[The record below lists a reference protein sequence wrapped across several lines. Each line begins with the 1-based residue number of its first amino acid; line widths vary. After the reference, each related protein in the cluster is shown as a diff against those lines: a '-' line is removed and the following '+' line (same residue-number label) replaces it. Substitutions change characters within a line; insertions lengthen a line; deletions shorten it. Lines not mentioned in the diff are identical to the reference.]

1 MDQTPGAAKPVP
13 PRSADETSEAF
24 LNLEPL
30 SPGERPAPSEVPDR
44 LGKYE
49 ILARLGQ
56 GAMGVVYHAHDP
68 LLDRDVAL
76 KVMLTQVA
84 EDPEQKLRF
93 EREARAV
100 ARMMHPNVV
109 TVFDLGYHTNGA
121 PYIAMEL
128 LRGHDLL
135 HTLRNG
141 PYLTLDRKLAII
153 LQVLEGLGHAHA
165 AGIVHRDIKPANVFI
180 PDGGVAKIMDFGVA
194 RFTMSSVTSTG
205 VVVGTADYMSP
216 EQVSGVRV
224 DGRSDLFSTGAMLCE
239 LLTGHRPFHGE
250 SLVTILFRITH
261 EEPRLDLP
269 PGPEHAALVPILRK
283 ALAKDVADRYQT
295 AAEFVDALQAYLAK
309 SPASAGAADV
319 PFTDGDAGTASE
331 GTGVGRTQE
340 TMDFGPLVLSLD
352 FSADAPVQDVAV
364 LPKSAP
370 APTFAP
376 PVDPLPVFQ
385 VLRGVHAGSKSGH
398 LHFFHGGGR
407 RSLRFLE
414 GQVLHGTSDTRG
426 EHLGDVLVRYGRLRQ
441 ADLDQAVAI
450 VLRDRRR
457 LGGVLLAMGLLDRS
471 GLDEAVGLHA
481 REILFDAMGQSD
493 GSFTFEESGP
503 EPLGPDDA
511 ASNLSTVE
519 LILEAARRVQD
530 PAVVRRVLRNLD
542 QVPVVARDAFNRFR
556 NIALTPADGFL
567 LSRIDGKAMA
577 RDLFK
582 LIPLPAEDVERS
594 LFGLLSTGVVE
605 YRVAALPV
613 KAAPRP
619 SPRPVPVPPSPQPSP
634 TPRPA
639 AFLPPHPTGASEARR
654 DLEAEK
660 ARREA
665 EEKAIEATRTMIL
678 EAYEGLETRDHFE
691 FMNIPRNATDLQVKE
706 SYFRMARP
714 FHPDTRLDPRLAD
727 LLEKREAV
735 FIRLGHAYEA
745 LRTTASRA
753 RYAANL
759 SARPSAPAPD
769 EPPFSEAAHAAWLAH
784 ESLLSAEEHHREGR
798 YWDAIQLL
806 ESTIPRLEG
815 AEKLRAR
822 VALARAQM
830 KNPNWVKRA
839 EESLHVLLQE
849 HPHSVEAVMV
859 LAELYRSTQMRSRAL
874 AMYRRVL
881 EIDRDNKDAQ
891 AAVRFLQSAEG
902 PSPETGKLFKKLFG
916 NKP

>member
-1 MDQTPGAAKPVP
+1 
-13 PRSADETSEAF
+13 

-30 SPGERPAPSEVPDR
+30 SSKDLQSPPEMPER

-109 TVFDLGYHTNGA
+109 TVFDLGYHTDGA

-128 LRGHDLL
+128 LRGRDLL
-135 HTLRNG
+135 QTLRHG
-141 PYLTLDRKLAII
+141 PFLSLERKLAII

-165 AGIVHRDIKPANVFI
+165 AGIVHRDIKPANVFL
-180 PDGGVAKIMDFGVA
+180 PDEGKAKIMDFGVA
-194 RFTMSSVTSTG
+194 RFTMSSVTNTG

-224 DGRSDLFSTGAMLCE
+224 DGRSDLFSAGAMLCE

-250 SLVTILFRITH
+250 SLVSILFKITH
-261 EEPRLDLP
+261 EKPRLDMP
-269 PGPEHAALVPILRK
+269 AGPEYAALVPILEK
-283 ALAKDVADRYQT
+283 ALAKDVVARYQT
-295 AAEFVDALQAYLAK
+295 AAEFGEALREFQAVVLASVSGPASQV
-309 SPASAGAADV
+309 SPAEVSTSAG
-319 PFTDGDAGTASE
+319 P
-331 GTGVGRTQE
+331 TGIGRQE
-340 TMDFGPLVLSLD
+340 TMDLGPLVLNLD
-352 FSADAPVQDVAV
+352 FSADPEPAQPKNKAPVVAPV
-364 LPKSAP
+364 PP
-370 APTFAP
+370 ADPT
-376 PVDPLPVFQ
+376 PVFHL
-385 VLRGVHAGSKSGH
+385 LRQVHAGSQSGH
-398 LHFFHGGGR
+398 LHFFHGGAR

-414 GQVLHGTSDTRG
+414 GQVLHGTSDARG

-441 ADLDQAVAI
+441 ADLDQAVEV

-457 LGGVLLAMGLLDRS
+457 LGGVLLTMGLLDRA

-481 REILFDAMGQSD
+481 REILFDAMGRAD
-493 GSFTFEESGP
+493 GSFHFEESGP

-530 PAVVRRVLRNLD
+530 PAVVRRVLGNLD
-542 QVPVVARDAFNRFR
+542 LVPAVARDAFNRFR

-567 LSRIDGKAMA
+567 LSRIDGKAVA

-605 YRVAALPV
+605 YRTSAKEA
-613 KAAPRP
+613 P
-619 SPRPVPVPPSPQPSP
+619 SPRVVPRPAPVPAAPA
-634 TPRPA
+634 PRPA
-639 AFLPPHPTGASEARR
+639 AFPPAHPTGASEAKRH
-654 DLEAEK
+654 LEAEK

-665 EEKAIEATRTMIL
+665 EDKEVEATRTMIL
-678 EAYEGLETRDHFE
+678 EAFEGLETRDHFE
-691 FMNIPRNATDLQVKE
+691 FMGLARSVTDLQVKE
-706 SYFRMARP
+706 AYFRMAKP
-714 FHPDTRLDPRLAD
+714 FHPDTHLHPRLSE
-727 LLEKREAV
+727 LQEKRDAV
-735 FIRLGHAYEA
+735 FVRLGHAYET
-745 LRTTASRA
+745 LRTTAGRA
-753 RYAANL
+753 RYAASLNTPK
-759 SARPSAPAPD
+759 APSNST
-769 EPPFSEAAHAAWLAH
+769 EEPFSEAAHAAWLAH

-839 EESLHVLLQE
+839 EESLHALLQE
-849 HPHSVEAVMV
+849 HPHSVDAVLV

-874 AMYRRVL
+874 AMYRRAL

-891 AAVRFLQSAEG
+891 AAVRFLQSAEQ

-916 NKP
+916 TKP

>member
-1 MDQTPGAAKPVP
+1 V
-13 PRSADETSEAF
+13 
-24 LNLEPL
+24 NLERI
-30 SPGERPAPSEVPDR
+30 SPTEPSTPPAMPER

-68 LLDRDVAL
+68 MLDRDVAL
-76 KVMLTQVA
+76 KVMLAQVA

-109 TVFDLGYHTNGA
+109 TVFDLGYHTDGA

-128 LRGHDLL
+128 MRGHDLL
-135 HTLRNG
+135 HILRQG
-141 PYLTLDRKLAII
+141 PPLTLDRKLAII

-165 AGIVHRDIKPANVFI
+165 AGIVHRDIKPANVFL
-180 PDGGVAKIMDFGVA
+180 PDEGAAKIMDFGVA

-216 EQVSGVRV
+216 EQVSGARV

-239 LLTGHRPFHGE
+239 LLSGHRPFHGE

-269 PGPEHAALVPILRK
+269 PGPEHEALVPIIKR
-283 ALAKDVADRYQT
+283 ALAKDAAERYQT
-295 AAEFVDALQAYLAK
+295 AADFAFALRGCLDGV
-309 SPASAGAADV
+309 SASGASEAAAFTGGAANA
-319 PFTDGDAGTASE
+319 PSE
-331 GTGVGRTQE
+331 RTGTGRAQE
-340 TMDFGPLVLSLD
+340 TMDLGPIVLHLD
-352 FSADAPVQDVAV
+352 FTAEPSVPAKPAIPAF
-364 LPKSAP
+364 P
-370 APTFAP
+370 APPTA
-376 PVDPLPVFQ
+376 DPTPVFQ
-385 VLRGVHAGSKSGH
+385 LLRGVHAGSKSGH
-398 LHFFHGGGR
+398 LHFFHGGSR

-414 GQVLHGTSDTRG
+414 GQVLHGTSDARG

-441 ADLDQAVAI
+441 PDLDQAVAI

-457 LGGVLLAMGLLDRS
+457 LGGVLLTMGLLDRA
-471 GLDEAVGLHA
+471 GLDVAVGLHA
-481 REILFDAMGQSD
+481 REILFDAMGRGD
-493 GSFTFEESGP
+493 GSFSFEESGP

-530 PAVVRRVLRNLD
+530 LAVVKRVLGTLD
-542 QVPVVARDAFNRFR
+542 QVPIVSRDAFNRFR

-567 LSRIDGKAMA
+567 LSRIDGKAVA

-605 YRVAALPV
+605 YRNAAEQAGAPV
-613 KAAPRP
+613 AAPRAF
-619 SPRPVPVPPSPQPSP
+619 PRAAP
-634 TPRPA
+634 PA
-639 AFLPPHPTGASEARR
+639 APRASAFTPAHPTGASEARR

-665 EEKAIEATRTMIL
+665 EDKAVEATRNMIL
-678 EAYEGLETRDHFE
+678 EALERFEAKDLFE
-691 FMNIPRNATDLQVKE
+691 FLGVPRSATDVQVRE
-706 SYFRMARP
+706 AYFRMAKH
-714 FHPDTRLDPRLAD
+714 FHPDTRLDPRLSD
-727 LLEKREAV
+727 LQEKRSTV
-735 FIRLGHAYEA
+735 FIRLGEAYEA
-745 LRTTASRA
+745 LRTPASRA
-753 RYAANL
+753 RYAASL
-759 SARPSAPAPD
+759 GAVQGGPPD
-769 EPPFSEAAHAAWLAH
+769 EPPISDASHEAWLAQ
-784 ESLLSAEEHHREGR
+784 ESVLAAEEHHREGR

-806 ESTIPRLEG
+806 ETTIPRLEG
-815 AEKLRAR
+815 AHKLHAR

-839 EESLHVLLQE
+839 EGSLHALLQE
-849 HPHSVEAVMV
+849 HPHSVEALLV

-874 AMYRRVL
+874 AMYRRAL
-881 EIDRDNKDAQ
+881 EIDRDNKEAQ
-891 AAVRFLQSAEG
+891 AAVRFLMSADN
-902 PSPETGKLFKKLFG
+902 PPADTGKLIKKLFG

>member
-1 MDQTPGAAKPVP
+1 M
-13 PRSADETSEAF
+13 
-24 LNLEPL
+24 NLEPL
-30 SPGERPAPSEVPDR
+30 SPDERPAPPEMPER

-49 ILARLGQ
+49 VLARLGQ

-76 KVMLTQVA
+76 KVMLAQVA

-109 TVFDLGYHTNGA
+109 TVFDLGYHTDGA

-135 HTLRNG
+135 YTMRNG
-141 PYLTLDRKLAII
+141 PYLTLDRKLAIM

-165 AGIVHRDIKPANVFI
+165 AGIVHRDIKPANVFL
-180 PDGGVAKIMDFGVA
+180 PVEGMAKIMDFGVA
-194 RFTMSSVTSTG
+194 RFTMSSVTNTG

-216 EQVSGVRV
+216 EQVSGLRV

-250 SLVTILFRITH
+250 SLVTILFKITH

-269 PGPEHAALVPILRK
+269 PGPEHAALVPILKK

-295 AAEFVDALQAYLAK
+295 AAEFVDALQGYLAG
-309 SPASAGAADV
+309 SSAGAGAAGSLY
-319 PFTDGDAGTASE
+319 TDRLAATAS
-331 GTGVGRTQE
+331 GRSGVGRTQE
-340 TMDFGPLVLSLD
+340 TMDLGPLVLHLD
-352 FSADAPVQDVAV
+352 FSTDVPVPPRPVPV
-364 LPKSAP
+364 
-370 APTFAP
+370 PTFAP
-376 PVDPLPVFQ
+376 PVDPIPVFQ
-385 VLRGVHAGSKSGH
+385 LLRGVHAGSKSGH

-481 REILFDAMGQSD
+481 REILFDAMGRTD

-503 EPLGPDDA
+503 DPLGPDDA

-530 PAVVRRVLRNLD
+530 PAVVRRVIRNLD
-542 QVPVVARDAFNRFR
+542 LVPVVARDAFNRFR

-605 YRVAALPV
+605 YRSAAAPV

-619 SPRPVPVPPSPQPSP
+619 SPRAVPAPPLAQPSP
-634 TPRPA
+634 NPRPA
-639 AFLPPHPTGASEARR
+639 AFLPSHPTGASEARR
-654 DLEAEK
+654 DLDVEK

-691 FMNIPRNATDLQVKE
+691 FMGLPRSATDLQVKE

-727 LLEKREAV
+727 LQQKREAV
-735 FIRLGHAYEA
+735 FIRLGHAYET

-753 RYAANL
+753 RYVANL
-759 SARPSAPAPD
+759 SAPRPSAPAPD
-769 EPPFSEAAHAAWLAH
+769 EPPFSEEAHAAWLAH

-806 ESTIPRLEG
+806 EQTIPRLEG

-874 AMYRRVL
+874 AMYRRAL
-881 EIDRDNKDAQ
+881 EIDHDNRDAQ
-891 AAVRFLQSAEG
+891 SAVRFLQSAEP

-916 NKP
+916 TKP

>member
-1 MDQTPGAAKPVP
+1 M
-13 PRSADETSEAF
+13 
-24 LNLEPL
+24 NLEPL
-30 SPGERPAPSEVPDR
+30 SPSERPAPPEMPDR

-76 KVMLTQVA
+76 KVMLAQVA

-109 TVFDLGYHTNGA
+109 TVFDLGYHTDGA

-135 HTLRNG
+135 HALRNG

-165 AGIVHRDIKPANVFI
+165 AGIVHRDIKPANVFL
-180 PDGGVAKIMDFGVA
+180 PDEGMAKIMDFGVA

-250 SLVTILFRITH
+250 SLVTILFKITH

-269 PGPEHAALVPILRK
+269 PGPEHAALVPILQK

-295 AAEFVDALQAYLAK
+295 ASEFVDALQAYLAR
-309 SPASAGAADV
+309 SPASVGAADA
-319 PFTDGDAGTASE
+319 PFADGDAATAS
-331 GTGVGRTQE
+331 GRTGVGRAQE
-340 TMDFGPLVLSLD
+340 TMDLGPLVLNLD
-352 FSADAPVQDVAV
+352 FSTEAADSRRRGPPEAGAGAQFRPARGPASRLPAAPRGSTRDRSRAISTSSTAAAGAA
-364 LPKSAP
+364 SASWRGRSCTGP
-370 APTFAP
+370 AIPAASTSGTCSFAT
-376 PVDPLPVFQ
+376 
-385 VLRGVHAGSKSGH
+385 AGSGRPTST
-398 LHFFHGGGR
+398 R
-407 RSLRFLE
+407 RSRSSC
-414 GQVLHGTSDTRG
+414 GIAGVSG
-426 EHLGDVLVRYGRLRQ
+426 EFSWPWDCSIG
-441 ADLDQAVAI
+441 AV
-450 VLRDRRR
+450 
-457 LGGVLLAMGLLDRS
+457 
-471 GLDEAVGLHA
+471 LDEAVGLHA
-481 REILFDAMGQSD
+481 REILFDAMGQTD
-493 GSFTFEESGP
+493 GSFTFEESAP

-542 QVPVVARDAFNRFR
+542 LVPVVARDAFNRFR

-605 YRVAALPV
+605 YQVAAAPA

-619 SPRPVPVPPSPQPSP
+619 VRARAAPTRRNPRLPLAPRHFCLLIPPEPARRVATSKRRRPV
-634 TPRPA
+634 
-639 AFLPPHPTGASEARR
+639 
-654 DLEAEK
+654 
-660 ARREA
+660 
-665 EEKAIEATRTMIL
+665 
-678 EAYEGLETRDHFE
+678 
-691 FMNIPRNATDLQVKE
+691 
-706 SYFRMARP
+706 ARP
-714 FHPDTRLDPRLAD
+714 RKRRSKPR
-727 LLEKREAV
+727 
-735 FIRLGHAYEA
+735 
-745 LRTTASRA
+745 
-753 RYAANL
+753 
-759 SARPSAPAPD
+759 
-769 EPPFSEAAHAAWLAH
+769 
-784 ESLLSAEEHHREGR
+784 GR
-798 YWDAIQLL
+798 
-806 ESTIPRLEG
+806 
-815 AEKLRAR
+815 
-822 VALARAQM
+822 
-830 KNPNWVKRA
+830 
-839 EESLHVLLQE
+839 
-849 HPHSVEAVMV
+849 
-859 LAELYRSTQMRSRAL
+859 
-874 AMYRRVL
+874 
-881 EIDRDNKDAQ
+881 
-891 AAVRFLQSAEG
+891 
-902 PSPETGKLFKKLFG
+902 
-916 NKP
+916 

>member
-1 MDQTPGAAKPVP
+1 
-13 PRSADETSEAF
+13 
-24 LNLEPL
+24 LNLEPVSSKAPT
-30 SPGERPAPSEVPDR
+30 SPAEMPER

-109 TVFDLGYHTNGA
+109 TVFDLGYHTDGA

-128 LRGHDLL
+128 LRGRDLL
-135 HTLRNG
+135 QTLRHGAPLN
-141 PYLTLDRKLAII
+141 LERKLAII
-153 LQVLEGLGHAHA
+153 LQVLEGLSHAHA
-165 AGIVHRDIKPANVFI
+165 AGIVHRDIKPANIFL
-180 PDGGVAKIMDFGVA
+180 PDEGTAKIMDFGVA
-194 RFTMSSVTSTG
+194 RFTMSSVTNTG

-216 EQVSGVRV
+216 EQVSGIRV

-250 SLVTILFRITH
+250 SLVSILFKITH
-261 EEPRLDLP
+261 EEPRLELP
-269 PGPEHAALVPILRK
+269 AGPEHEALVPVLVK
-283 ALAKDVADRYQT
+283 ALTKDVAERFQT
-295 AAEFVDALQAYLAK
+295 AAEFAEALRRYQALAFAQSGAEA
-309 SPASAGAADV
+309 SPIAAAEAS
-319 PFTDGDAGTASE
+319 TTANR
-331 GTGVGRTQE
+331 TGVGRTQE
-340 TMDFGPLVLSLD
+340 TMDLGPLVLNLD
-352 FSADAPVQDVAV
+352 FSADLAPTPSPGPVAAPV
-364 LPKSAP
+364 P
-370 APTFAP
+370 APLP
-376 PVDPLPVFQ
+376 SGDPTPVFQ
-385 VLRGVHAGSKSGH
+385 LLRRVHAGAKSGH
-398 LHFFHGGGR
+398 LHFFHGQSR

-414 GQVLHGTSDTRG
+414 GHVLHGTSDARG

-441 ADLDQAVAI
+441 TDLDQAVEI

-457 LGGVLLAMGLLDRS
+457 LGGVLLTMGLLDRP

-481 REILFDAMGQSD
+481 REILFDAMGRGD
-493 GSFTFEESGP
+493 GSFHFEESGP

-511 ASNLSTVE
+511 VSNLSTVE

-530 PAVVRRVLRNLD
+530 PAVVRLVLRNLE
-542 QVPVVARDAFNRFR
+542 QIPVVARDAFNRFR

-567 LSRIDGKAMA
+567 LSRIDGKASVG
-577 RDLFK
+577 DVFK
-582 LIPLPAEDVERS
+582 VIPLPIEDVERS

-605 YRVAALPV
+605 YRSASEPVA
-613 KAAPRP
+613 AAPR
-619 SPRPVPVPPSPQPSP
+619 SV
-634 TPRPA
+634 PRPA
-639 AFLPPHPTGASEARR
+639 PAPGRAVPADPARSAPAAFPPPHPTGASEARR
-654 DLEAEK
+654 HLEAE

-665 EEKAIEATRTMIL
+665 EDKEAENVRAMIQN
-678 EAYEGLETRDHFE
+678 AFDGLETRNHFE
-691 FMNIPRNATDLQVKE
+691 FMGLERSATDAQVKE
-706 SYFRMARP
+706 AYFRMAKP
-714 FHPDTRLDPRLAD
+714 FHPDTRLGPRVAD
-727 LLEKREAV
+727 LQEKREAI
-735 FIRLGHAYEA
+735 FIRLGQAYET
-745 LRTTASRA
+745 LRTTAGRM
-753 RYAANL
+753 RYGASIAAPEKV
-759 SARPSAPAPD
+759 SSDA

-784 ESLLSAEEHHREGR
+784 ESLLTAEEHHREGR

-815 AEKLRAR
+815 VEKLRAR

-849 HPHSVEAVMV
+849 HPHSVDALLC

-874 AMYRRVL
+874 GMYRRAL

-891 AAVRFLQSAEG
+891 AAVRFLQTAEA

-916 NKP
+916 AKP

>member
-1 MDQTPGAAKPVP
+1 LTLERVSPKEPSSP
-13 PRSADETSEAF
+13 PAMPE
-24 LNLEPL
+24 
-30 SPGERPAPSEVPDR
+30 R

-68 LLDRDVAL
+68 TLDRDVAL
-76 KVMLTQVA
+76 KVMLAQVA

-109 TVFDLGYHTNGA
+109 TVFDLGYHTDGA

-128 LRGHDLL
+128 MRGHDLL
-135 HTLRNG
+135 HTLRQG
-141 PYLTLDRKLAII
+141 PPLTLDRKLAII

-165 AGIVHRDIKPANVFI
+165 AGIVHRDIKPANVFL
-180 PDGGVAKIMDFGVA
+180 PDEGTAKIMDFGVA
-194 RFTMSSVTSTG
+194 RFTMSSVTTTG

-216 EQVSGVRV
+216 EQVSGARV

-261 EEPRLDLP
+261 EEPRLELP
-269 PGPEHAALVPILRK
+269 PGPEHAALVPILKK

-295 AAEFVDALQAYLAK
+295 AAEFVEGLQGYLDGSTAT
-309 SPASAGAADV
+309 AGAGAGA
-319 PFTDGDAGTASE
+319 FTGGPANTASGRT
-331 GTGVGRTQE
+331 GTGRAE
-340 TMDFGPLVLSLD
+340 TMDLGPIVLSLD
-352 FSADAPVQDVAV
+352 FGAELSGPAKPSALG
-364 LPKSAP
+364 LPPP
-370 APTFAP
+370 AADPTPIFE
-376 PVDPLPVFQ
+376 L
-385 VLRGVHAGSKSGH
+385 LRGVHVGSKSGH
-398 LHFFHGGGR
+398 LHFFHGGSR

-441 ADLDQAVAI
+441 DDLDQAVAV

-457 LGGVLLAMGLLDRS
+457 LGGVLLTMGLLDRA
-471 GLDEAVGLHA
+471 GLDVAVGLHA
-481 REILFDAMGQSD
+481 REILFDAMGRGD
-493 GSFTFEESGP
+493 GSFSFEESGP

-530 PAVVRRVLRNLD
+530 PAVVQRVLRKLD
-542 QVPVVARDAFNRFR
+542 QIPVVARDAFNRFR

-594 LFGLLSTGVVE
+594 LYSLLSSGVVE
-605 YRVAALPV
+605 YRTAAEQAA
-613 KAAPRP
+613 AAPRAFPRAAPPPGPHP
-619 SPRPVPVPPSPQPSP
+619 SAF
-634 TPRPA
+634 TPA
-639 AFLPPHPTGASEARR
+639 HPTGASEARR

-665 EEKAIEATRTMIL
+665 EDKAVEATRVMIL
-678 EAYEGLETRDHFE
+678 EALERQEGKDLFE
-691 FMNIPRNATDLQVKE
+691 FIGVPRGATDVQVRE
-706 SYFRMARP
+706 AYFRMAKH
-714 FHPDTRLDPRLAD
+714 FHPDTRLDPRLSD
-727 LLEKREAV
+727 LQDKRNAI
-735 FIRLGHAYEA
+735 FLRLGEAYEA
-745 LRTTASRA
+745 LRTPASRA
-753 RYAANL
+753 RYAASL
-759 SARPSAPAPD
+759 GAVQGGPAD
-769 EPPFSEAAHAAWLAH
+769 EPPVSDAAHEAWLAQ
-784 ESLLSAEEHHREGR
+784 ESVAAAEEHHREGR

-815 AEKLRAR
+815 AQRMRAR

-839 EESLHVLLQE
+839 EGALHALLSE
-849 HPHSVEAVMV
+849 HPHSVDAL
-859 LAELYRSTQMRSRAL
+859 LALGELYRSTQMRSRAL
-874 AMYRRVL
+874 AMYRRAL
-881 EIDRDNKDAQ
+881 EIDRENRDAQ
-891 AAVRFLQSAEG
+891 AAVRFLMSMDNPPAD
-902 PSPETGKLFKKLFG
+902 TGKLIKKLFG

>member
-1 MDQTPGAAKPVP
+1 M
-13 PRSADETSEAF
+13 
-24 LNLEPL
+24 NLEPL
-30 SPGERPAPSEVPDR
+30 SPDERPVPPEMPDR

-49 ILARLGQ
+49 VLARLGQ

-76 KVMLTQVA
+76 KVMLAQIA

-109 TVFDLGYHTNGA
+109 TVFDLGYHTDGA

-141 PYLTLDRKLAII
+141 PYLTLERKLAII

-165 AGIVHRDIKPANVFI
+165 AGIVHRDIKPANIFL
-180 PDGGVAKIMDFGVA
+180 PDEGMAKIMDFGVA
-194 RFTMSSVTSTG
+194 RFTMSSVTNTG

-224 DGRSDLFSTGAMLCE
+224 DGRSDLFSTGAMLYE

-250 SLVTILFRITH
+250 SLVTILFKITH

-269 PGPEHAALVPILRK
+269 QGPEHAALVPILQK
-283 ALAKDVADRYQT
+283 ALAKDVVARYQT
-295 AAEFVDALQAYLAK
+295 AAEFADALQRYLAGS
-309 SPASAGAADV
+309 SPGAASSLLIGGEAATSSG
-319 PFTDGDAGTASE
+319 P
-331 GTGVGRTQE
+331 TGVGRTQE
-340 TMDFGPLVLSLD
+340 TMDLGPLVLHLD
-352 FSADAPVQDVAV
+352 FSNDVPLSPKPAPV
-364 LPKSAP
+364 
-370 APTFAP
+370 PTFAS
-376 PVDPLPVFQ
+376 PVDPMPIFQ
-385 VLRGVHAGSKSGH
+385 LLRGVHAGSKSGH
-398 LHFFHGGGR
+398 LHFLHGGGR

-441 ADLDQAVAI
+441 PDLDQAVAI

-530 PAVVRRVLRNLD
+530 PALVQRVLGNLG

-605 YRVAALPV
+605 YQVAATA

-619 SPRPVPVPPSPQPSP
+619 SPRPVPVPPPAQPSP

-639 AFLPPHPTGASEARR
+639 AFLPSHPTGASEARR
-654 DLEAEK
+654 DLEAER

-665 EEKAIEATRTMIL
+665 EEKAVEATRTMIL
-678 EAYEGLETRDHFE
+678 EAYEGLETRDHFA
-691 FMNIPRNATDLQVKE
+691 FMGLPRSATDLQVKE

-727 LLEKREAV
+727 LKEKREAV
-735 FIRLGHAYEA
+735 FIRLGHAYET

-759 SARPSAPAPD
+759 NSRPSAPAATD

-784 ESLLSAEEHHREGR
+784 ESLLTAEEHHREGR

-822 VALARAQM
+822 VSLARAQM

-849 HPHSVEAVMV
+849 YPNSVDAVMV

-881 EIDRDNKDAQ
+881 EIDHDNKDAQ
-891 AAVRFLQSAEG
+891 AAVRFLQSADA

>member
-1 MDQTPGAAKPVP
+1 
-13 PRSADETSEAF
+13 
-24 LNLEPL
+24 LNLERV
-30 SPGERPAPSEVPDR
+30 SPEELPSAPPMPER

-68 LLDRDVAL
+68 LLERDVAL
-76 KVMLTQVA
+76 KVMLAQVA
-84 EDPEQKLRF
+84 QDPEQKLRF

-109 TVFDLGYHTNGA
+109 TVFDLGYHTDGA

-135 HTLRNG
+135 HALREG
-141 PYLTLDRKLAII
+141 PPLTLDRKLAII

-165 AGIVHRDIKPANVFI
+165 AGIVHRDIKPANVFL
-180 PDGGVAKIMDFGVA
+180 PDEGTAKIMDFGVA

-216 EQVSGVRV
+216 EQVSGARV

-269 PGPEHAALVPILRK
+269 LGPEYDALVPIFHK
-283 ALAKDVADRYQT
+283 ALAKDVAERYQT
-295 AAEFVDALQAYLAK
+295 AAEFVEALNLYLAG
-309 SPASAGAADV
+309 SSSTAGAEILS
-319 PFTDGDAGTASE
+319 FTTTAGSSSL
-331 GTGVGRTQE
+331 GRTGLGRFQE
-340 TMDFGPLVLSLD
+340 TMDLGPIVLNLD
-352 FSADAPVQDVAV
+352 FSAEVAV
-364 LPKSAP
+364 P
-370 APTFAP
+370 AEPVVVAMPSLAADPT
-376 PVDPLPVFQ
+376 PLFRL
-385 VLRGVHAGSKSGH
+385 LREVHEKTKSGH
-398 LHFFHGGGR
+398 LHFFHGGSR

-414 GQVLHGTSDTRG
+414 GQVLHGTSDSRG

-441 ADLDQAVAI
+441 ADLDQAVSI

-457 LGGVLLAMGLLDRS
+457 LGGVLLTMGLLDRV

-481 REILFDAMGQSD
+481 REILFDAMGRGD

-503 EPLGPDDA
+503 EPLSPDDA
-511 ASNLSTVE
+511 ASNLSTLE

-542 QVPVVARDAFNRFR
+542 HVPVVARDAFNRFR

-582 LIPLPAEDVERS
+582 LIPLATEDVERS
-594 LFGLLSTGVVE
+594 LFSLLSTGVVE
-605 YRVAALPV
+605 YRTAAAQTGPHPRAAAAVLPPA
-613 KAAPRP
+613 AAPRP
-619 SPRPVPVPPSPQPSP
+619 IAFAPS
-634 TPRPA
+634 
-639 AFLPPHPTGASEARR
+639 HPTGASEARR

-660 ARREA
+660 ARQEA
-665 EEKAIEATRTMIL
+665 VEKALEPTRKMIL
-678 EAYEGLETRDHFE
+678 EAFEALQSRNLFE
-691 FMNIPRNATDLQVKE
+691 FMGIAREATDAQVRE
-706 SYFRMARP
+706 AYFRMAKF
-714 FHPDTRLDPRLAD
+714 FHPDTRLDPRLSELQD
-727 LLEKREAV
+727 KRNAV
-735 FIRLGHAYEA
+735 FIRLGHAYEG
-745 LRTTASRA
+745 LRTPAGRA
-753 RYAANL
+753 RYAASL
-759 SARPSAPAPD
+759 AALPTAPAAD
-769 EPPFSEAAHAAWLAH
+769 EPPPYSEAAHEAWLAQ
-784 ESLLSAEEHHREGR
+784 ESLLSAEEFHREGR

-815 AEKLRAR
+815 AVKLRAR
-822 VALARAQM
+822 VAMARSQM

-839 EESLHVLLQE
+839 EESMYALLQE
-849 HPHSVEAVMV
+849 HPNSVDALLV

-874 AMYRRVL
+874 AMYRRAL

-891 AAVRFLQSAEG
+891 SAVRFLLAQEG
-902 PSPETGKLFKKLFG
+902 NSPPPDTGKLLKKLFG

>member
-1 MDQTPGAAKPVP
+1 
-13 PRSADETSEAF
+13 
-24 LNLEPL
+24 LNLEPVSSKEQT
-30 SPGERPAPSEVPDR
+30 SPPEMPER

-68 LLDRDVAL
+68 LLERDVAL

-109 TVFDLGYHTNGA
+109 TVFDLGYHTDGA

-128 LRGHDLL
+128 LRGRDLL
-135 HTLRNG
+135 QTLRHG
-141 PYLTLDRKLAII
+141 APLDLERKLAII
-153 LQVLEGLGHAHA
+153 LQVLEGLSHAHA
-165 AGIVHRDIKPANVFI
+165 AGIVHRDIKPANIFL
-180 PDGGVAKIMDFGVA
+180 PDEGTAKIMDFGVA
-194 RFTMSSVTSTG
+194 RFTMSSVTNTG

-216 EQVSGVRV
+216 EQVSGIRV

-250 SLVTILFRITH
+250 SLVSILFKITH
-261 EEPRLDLP
+261 EEPRLELP
-269 PGPEHAALVPILRK
+269 EGPEHEALVPVLRK
-283 ALAKDVADRYQT
+283 ALTKDVAARYQT
-295 AAEFVDALQAYLAK
+295 AAEFAEALRGYQALVFAR
-309 SPASAGAADV
+309 SGAEASSVGSDPAD
-319 PFTDGDAGTASE
+319 TTANR
-331 GTGVGRTQE
+331 TGVGRAQE
-340 TMDFGPLVLSLD
+340 TMDLGPLVLNLD
-352 FSADAPVQDVAV
+352 FSADLAPIPGPVA
-364 LPKSAP
+364 AP
-370 APTFAP
+370 E
-376 PVDPLPVFQ
+376 PLPVPSGDPTPVFQ
-385 VLRGVHAGSKSGH
+385 LLRGVHAGAKSGH
-398 LHFFHGGGR
+398 LHFFHGESR

-414 GQVLHGTSDTRG
+414 GQVLHGTSDAPG

-441 ADLDQAVAI
+441 ADLEQAVEI

-457 LGGVLLAMGLLDRS
+457 LGGVLLTMGLLDRP

-481 REILFDAMGQSD
+481 REILFDAMGRGD
-493 GSFTFEESGP
+493 GSFHFEESGP

-530 PAVVRRVLRNLD
+530 PAVVGRVLRDLD

-567 LSRIDGKAMA
+567 LSRIDGKAVV

-582 LIPLPAEDVERS
+582 LIPLAAEDVERS

-605 YRVAALPV
+605 YRSAVAA
-613 KAAPRP
+613 AAPA
-619 SPRPVPVPPSPQPSP
+619 PRIV
-634 TPRPA
+634 PRPA
-639 AFLPPHPTGASEARR
+639 PAPSRQAPAGPVAAPAAFPPSHPTGASEARR
-654 DLEAEK
+654 HLEEE

-665 EEKAIEATRTMIL
+665 EDKQAEGIRKMIL
-678 EAYEGLETRDHFE
+678 DAFEGLETRNHFE
-691 FMNIPRNATDLQVKE
+691 FMGLERSTTDAQVKE
-706 SYFRMARP
+706 AYFRMAKP
-714 FHPDTRLDPRLAD
+714 FHPDTRLGPRVAD
-727 LLEKREAV
+727 LREKREAV
-735 FIRLGHAYEA
+735 FIRLGHAYET
-745 LRTTASRA
+745 LRTTAGRM
-753 RYAANL
+753 RYAA
-759 SARPSAPAPD
+759 SIAAPEKPSAAADP
-769 EPPFSEAAHAAWLAH
+769 PPFSEAAHAAWLAH

-849 HPHSVEAVMV
+849 HPNSIDALLV

-874 AMYRRVL
+874 AMYRRAL
-881 EIDRDNKDAQ
+881 EIDGDNKDAQ
-891 AAVRFLQSAEG
+891 AAVRFLQSAEA
-902 PSPETGKLFKKLFG
+902 PTPESGKLFKKLFG
-916 NKP
+916 AKP